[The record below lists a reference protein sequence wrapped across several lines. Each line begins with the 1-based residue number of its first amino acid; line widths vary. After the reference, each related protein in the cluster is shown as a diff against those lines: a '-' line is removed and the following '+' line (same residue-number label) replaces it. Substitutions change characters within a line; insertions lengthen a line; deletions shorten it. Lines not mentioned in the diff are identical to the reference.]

1 MAKRMGRP
9 PKDPEK
15 KKRGFLQVRVDD
27 AEKQTFQAAA
37 DLAGLDVSAW
47 VRERLRTVAPTG
59 TGCSELARPVCRPTK
74 GVTNTVGSAPN
85 CFPPPRPVG

>member
-47 VRERLRTVAPTG
+47 VRERLRAVARQ
-59 TGCSELARPVCRPTK
+59 ELDAASLPVPFAGRPK
-74 GVTNTVGSAPN
+74 A
-85 CFPPPRPVG
+85 